1 MKMKKLIAH
10 PVYYPGKD
18 TLRPRQR
25 TFLLICLICGALLFS
40 ITLSAASAQAQEGDK
55 AAPKAQSGQD
65 LGEVGTK
72 LANPLAEPP
81 AESSAGMIEYE
92 TSMEGDFRDEG
103 KT

>member
-40 ITLSAASAQAQEGDK
+40 ITLSAASDK

-65 LGEVGTK
+65 LGEVGAK